1 LRRGSF
7 SQFFQLN
14 KVQAELDFVDVY
26 INDDTPLFI
35 DPYVFKLHNDSWSID
50 CNNLI
55 VDFFDTVVQ
64 AIRNNQNTYA
74 KNLLEQLN
82 EPKETHLGVSN
93 ASVSGKGV
101 SGKQADDL
109 YSKLRQSKAV
119 KTGYLKDLSDCEL
132 MISGIGFDK
141 ISDITTNIIR
151 EKLIEYTQAQC
162 ELYGITMRSTPSGKI
177 WSPIEKRWLN
187 GTYVSLPVA
196 NGKKIILVPK
206 YIVVFKPVLSSQE
219 FYNHVILEYLQA
231 QHLAAMTSL
240 VEVLKNGTRRVTK
253 KSLKALPEYHMS
265 KEFIYDFCNKH
276 PDIINKYKDWK
287 GKEVIKITD
296 ISKDDEV
303 YLAKGFIQKL
313 QAIKPGEQDASAF
326 HNLAIGILEF
336 LFFPHLIY
344 PKKEHEIHSGRK
356 RIDITFHNASSEGF
370 WAILRTSPQI
380 AASTIMIECKN
391 YKNDISNPE
400 LDQISGRLSNLRGWF
415 GIVLSRK
422 FENKELFVER
432 CKDTAKDGRGIILCL
447 DDADIVQLL
456 NFIIDEKRYQ
466 IDKILSLKYQQVI
479 S

>member
-1 LRRGSF
+1 LRRSF
-7 SQFFQLN
+7 SQFFKLN

-35 DPYVFKLHNDSWSID
+35 DPYVFKVRNDTWSIE

-55 VDFFDTVVQ
+55 VDFFNTVVQ
-64 AIRNNQNTYA
+64 AIRNNGSVYA
-74 KNLLEQLN
+74 KKLLKQLN
-82 EPKETHLGVSN
+82 EPKETHLGVSS

-177 WSPIEKRWLN
+177 WNPIEKRWLN
-187 GTYVSLPVA
+187 GNYVSLPVA
-196 NGKKIILVPK
+196 NEKKIILVPK
-206 YIVVFKPVLSSQE
+206 HIVVFKPLLSSQE
-219 FYNHVILEYLQA
+219 FYDHVILEYLQA
-231 QHLAAMTSL
+231 QHLAAMSSL
-240 VEVLKNGTRRVTK
+240 VEILKNGTRRVTK
-253 KSLKALPEYHMS
+253 KALKNCPEYHMS
-265 KEFIYDFCNKH
+265 KEFIYNFCNKH
-276 PDIINKYKDWK
+276 PDIINRYKEWK
-287 GKEVIKITD
+287 GKEAVKIED
-296 ISKDDEV
+296 INNIDEA
-303 YLAKGFIQKL
+303 YIARNFIQKL
-313 QAIKPGEQDASAF
+313 QAIKPGEQDASVF
-326 HNLAIGILEF
+326 HDLSIGILEF
-336 LFFPHLIY
+336 LFFPNLTY
-344 PKKEHEIHSGRK
+344 PEKESEIHSGRK
-356 RIDITFHNASSEGF
+356 RIDITFHNASLEGF
-370 WAILRTSPQI
+370 WAVLRTSPKI
-380 AASTIMIECKN
+380 AASKIMIECKN

-422 FENKELFVER
+422 FENKDLFVER

-447 DDADIVQLL
+447 DDDDIIQLL
-456 NFIIDEKRYQ
+456 KFIIDEKRNK
-466 IDKILSLKYQQVI
+466 IDEVLSQKYQLVI